1 MADSFAT
8 IADLQNRGFVMVDA
22 RGVQVVDEDVATLL
36 LDDASEYLRGII
48 GNRVWP
54 AGQSTVTL
62 WAQPGWQW
70 LDIPI
75 TPLVSVD
82 SVVLTPTNPWLL
94 QYLPPTGVLVERFDQ
109 SIRVCGPAKVTAVIT
124 HGFATIPQELTAW
137 TCVLAAQVI
146 NSLQQLGTFG
156 SGGVTSLAME
166 DYRITYQQGTLD
178 PFALPDRVADNLRS
192 RFGGGPQ
199 VTTSW
204 R

>member
-1 MADSFAT
+1 
-8 IADLQNRGFVMVDA
+8 MVDG

-109 SIRVCGPAKVTAVIT
+109 AIRVCGPAKVTAVIT

-137 TCVLAAQVI
+137 ACVLAAQVI

-166 DYRITYQQGTLD
+166 DYKITYQQGTLD

-192 RFGGGPQ
+192 RFGGGPA